1 MFYFSYKGVRGARGT
16 RGARGARGAA
26 RARGTKRSSRVEER
40 SYAREEEEEEGE
52 EEEEDLNSSHQS
64 TSTTPQQ
71 SSTQEST
78 RSLIIDD
85 MDNREIIVKSRSHT
99 PITNPE
105 STSSPSTPVE
115 RQVELA
121 QSRLSSPIVRQFSFD
136 ANRESLNNI
145 ESMLIKQ
152 GKQIRVL
159 YELQRTS
166 LEKIS
171 SLQTQVKKLNS
182 DKNNEL
188 SSRVFNVSDNFVCII
203 LSHLHRKLFT
213 AILYRK
219 DIAQYAPIYFQITC
233 GRHSKNINVYWK
245 NG

>member
-1 MFYFSYKGVRGARGT
+1 
-16 RGARGARGAA
+16 
-26 RARGTKRSSRVEER
+26 
-40 SYAREEEEEEGE
+40 
-52 EEEEDLNSSHQS
+52 
-64 TSTTPQQ
+64 
-71 SSTQEST
+71 
-78 RSLIIDD
+78 
-85 MDNREIIVKSRSHT
+85 
-99 PITNPE
+99 
-105 STSSPSTPVE
+105 
-115 RQVELA
+115 
-121 QSRLSSPIVRQFSFD
+121 
-136 ANRESLNNI
+136 
-145 ESMLIKQ
+145 MLIKQ
-152 GKQIRVL
+152 GKQIHVL

-203 LSHLHRKLFT
+203 LSHLHHKLFT